1 MMVQETTEIVVVDL
15 DYEISSDKEER
26 SVTFKFSNFQNEAQ
40 MEKFK
45 NYMKDNLPLLLFTS
59 DVQH

>member
-1 MMVQETTEIVVVDL
+1 MVQETTEIVVVDL